1 MQSSTDRQDSK
12 LIKFMTCSPAGGLP
26 LGFVVTSSENEKTLT
41 RAFEV
46 FKNILPDD
54 AFGKRGK
61 QNGPVL
67 FMTDDADAE
76 INALKQVWPEARLL
90 LCVWHVLN
98 AVWRWLW
105 KSDHQI
111 KKDDRPHLLKQF
123 RALLYADTSDA
134 YEKVKSA
141 LLSDKICKIY
151 PNFILHLKNAYL
163 NRKEAWAISVRKE
176 LKLPTHSNNTSNF
189 VEASFRL
196 TKDGQF
202 NRTKAYNLPDLLDI
216 LLDDSV
222 YYKKRLL
229 DIGNGRFGVFKN
241 TKSRYLLKDN
251 TIAAD
256 KIFHIG
262 ESHYIVESESSPDLF
277 YHINMI
283 SGYCECK
290 AGRNCGPCK
299 HKKAVTKHYGVA
311 EFCVLPELDTKMRAM
326 YHYIA
331 EAVVCKDSWYRDLER
346 PEVIENVSEFVKS
359 RTNNCDILPVPI
371 NSIRDKESESDP
383 ESIEQQSSD
392 EDEDLALEDFV
403 TAIDD
408 FKNKIKLSYAKD
420 WKKGV
425 KNFTK
430 NLVKLTKGSVNTL
443 KQSLF
448 KLGNEATKQNK
459 SGKKKKRIGKLI
471 PIQVTA
477 KSRRQYKHRGRVV
490 GLLGRRPKDQEQR
503 TQLLVG
509 SNKDNVYH
517 TLPNQKKSKR
527 KDVHSLKHSVQM
539 NKPAAKK
546 H

>member
-1 MQSSTDRQDSK
+1 M
-12 LIKFMTCSPAGGLP
+12 
-26 LGFVVTSSENEKTLT
+26 
-41 RAFEV
+41 
-46 FKNILPDD
+46 
-54 AFGKRGK
+54 
-61 QNGPVL
+61 
-67 FMTDDADAE
+67 
-76 INALKQVWPEARLL
+76 
-90 LCVWHVLN
+90 
-98 AVWRWLW
+98 
-105 KSDHQI
+105 
-111 KKDDRPHLLKQF
+111 
-123 RALLYADTSDA
+123 
-134 YEKVKSA
+134 
-141 LLSDKICKIY
+141 
-151 PNFILHLKNAYL
+151 
-163 NRKEAWAISVRKE
+163 
-176 LKLPTHSNNTSNF
+176 
-189 VEASFRL
+189 
-196 TKDGQF
+196 
-202 NRTKAYNLPDLLDI
+202 PDLLDI
-216 LLDDSV
+216 LLDNSV

-229 DIGNGRFGVFKN
+229 DIGNGRFGAFRN
-241 TKSRYLLKDN
+241 TKSRYLLKNDV
-251 TIAAD
+251 IAAE
-256 KIFHIG
+256 KIYNIG
-262 ESHYIVESESSPDLF
+262 ERNFIVESESSPDLF
-277 YHINMI
+277 YRINMM

-299 HKKAVTKHYGVA
+299 HKKAVAKHYGIA
-311 EFCVLPELDTKMRAM
+311 EFCALPELDAKMRAM

-331 EAVVCKDSWYRDLER
+331 EAVICKDSWYRDLER

>member
-1 MQSSTDRQDSK
+1 
-12 LIKFMTCSPAGGLP
+12 MTCSPAGGLP
-26 LGFVVTSSENEKTLT
+26 LGFIVTSSENEKTLT

-46 FKNILPDD
+46 FRNILPDD

-61 QNGPVL
+61 QTGPVL
-67 FMTDDADAE
+67 FMTDDADSE
-76 INALKQVWPEARLL
+76 INALKKVWPEAKLL

-105 KSDHQI
+105 QSDHQI

-134 YEKVKSA
+134 YEKVKST
-141 LLSDKICKIY
+141 LLNDKICMRY
-151 PNFILHLKNAYL
+151 PNFILHLKKAYL
-163 NRKEAWAISVRKE
+163 NRKEVWAISVRKE
-176 LKLPTHSNNTSNF
+176 CKLPTHSNNTSNF
-189 VEASFRL
+189 IEASFRL

-216 LLDDSV
+216 LLDNSV

-229 DIGNGRFGVFKN
+229 DIGNGRFGAFRN
-241 TKSRYLLKDN
+241 TKSRYLLKNDV
-251 TIAAD
+251 IAAE
-256 KIFHIG
+256 KIYNIG
-262 ESHYIVESESSPDLF
+262 ERNFIVESESSPDLF
-277 YHINMI
+277 YRINMM

-299 HKKAVTKHYGVA
+299 HNKAVAKHYGFA
-311 EFCVLPELDTKMRAM
+311 EICALPELDAKMRAI

-331 EAVVCKDSWYRDLER
+331 EAVICKDSLYRHLER

-459 SGKKKKRIGKLI
+459 SGKKKKRIGQLI

-517 TLPNQKKSKR
+517 TLPNQKKSKQ
-527 KDVHSLKHSVQM
+527 KDVHSLTHSVQM